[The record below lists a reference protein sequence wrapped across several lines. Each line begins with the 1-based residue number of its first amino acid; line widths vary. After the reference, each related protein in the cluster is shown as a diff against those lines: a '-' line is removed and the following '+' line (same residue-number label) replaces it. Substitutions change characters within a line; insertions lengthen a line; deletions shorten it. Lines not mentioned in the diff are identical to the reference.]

1 MNTNLIKISFAVVW
15 WNPSTFA
22 ITLQYTTSL
31 NQLQIN
37 SLQIQKYQY
46 KIQTSSKCPLQWFGE
61 IPAHWQPHSTSS
73 SSTTSFT
80 YEDHTNIYMIII
92 VVFNMI
98 VFKEIQLT
106 RSFPTLSSLES
117 CFVRWVLSL
126 ESAFVSKQIINSS
139 HSTLLS
145 CSWAFT

>member
-1 MNTNLIKISFAVVW
+1 MTTCKYKSTNAKYKNS
-15 WNPSTFA
+15 N
-22 ITLQYTTSL
+22 LQV
-31 NQLQIN
+31 
-37 SLQIQKYQY
+37 QKHQY

-126 ESAFVSKQIINSS
+126 ESAFVSRPTTNSS

-145 CSWAFT
+145 HR